1 MICCCITFVG
11 LVAIAIKK
19 IVSSKK
25 SVQPIKIQS
34 ISTQLSKNIQA
45 IHSSRSDKQKNTFEL
60 RAVQS
65 HSQIINVAPIH
76 LDEQISE
83 SLDSID
89 MIQLRQLMNLPIEYN
104 EFNRIDVEN
113 PGLEETPEAPN
124 QRPYL
129 NNQKFNS
136 NLVSFTVLTLLFVI
150 TLIVGPIYGWH
161 IFISST
167 VPQFISYRTLNT

>member
-1 MICCCITFVG
+1 
-11 LVAIAIKK
+11 
-19 IVSSKK
+19 
-25 SVQPIKIQS
+25 
-34 ISTQLSKNIQA
+34 
-45 IHSSRSDKQKNTFEL
+45 
-60 RAVQS
+60 
-65 HSQIINVAPIH
+65 
-76 LDEQISE
+76 
-83 SLDSID
+83 
-89 MIQLRQLMNLPIEYN
+89 MNLPIEYN

-124 QRPYL
+124 QRPCL

-167 VPQFISYRTLNT
+167 VPQFISYRTLNTWKRLQYCYLRACKTLFQNMKIKQTGILSITINTSLKSFCLFLNLGKVFTKWWNATKYFCRFIPNCQLIIVYSSQII

>member
-89 MIQLRQLMNLPIEYN
+89 MIHTAN
-104 EFNRIDVEN
+104 EPANRI
-113 PGLEETPEAPN
+113 
-124 QRPYL
+124 
-129 NNQKFNS
+129 
-136 NLVSFTVLTLLFVI
+136 
-150 TLIVGPIYGWH
+150 
-161 IFISST
+161 
-167 VPQFISYRTLNT
+167 